1 MELSD
6 SIRAARQ
13 LAKMSGKEVADALD
27 MSAAAYRRYE
37 RGEVV
42 PSAQVI
48 LDLAQLF
55 KCSPNAVMQTGGVDP
70 QATASNVQQ
79 LDLDLKEGETLTIVV
94 NATVKPAN
102 IQPIK
107 NEPYAPKVSSLPR
120 STAAKKR
127 A

>member
-13 LAKMSGKEVADALD
+13 LAKMSGKEVADALN

-48 LDLAQLF
+48 LDLAGLF

-94 NATVKPAN
+94 NATVKPTTSSQTDT
-102 IQPIK
+102 QPYRPQVPPI
-107 NEPYAPKVSSLPR
+107 PRVS
-120 STAAKKR
+120 AAKKT